1 MKGKKIVEDFVSK
14 VDPELMKKI
23 QVLSSIASM
32 KIYELHARAIGCHCE
47 CMGMNAE
54 NAAASCAGSTTIPY
68 ADAAFFSVM
77 EKWQLIDKQGNTII

>member
-1 MKGKKIVEDFVSK
+1 MKGKNIIEDFMNG

-32 KIYELHARAIGCHCE
+32 KIYDLHARAIGCHCE

-54 NAAASCAGSTTIPY
+54 NASASCAGIEVPY
-68 ADAAFFSVM
+68 SDAFFRSAM
-77 EKWQLIDKQGNTII
+77 EKWKLIDKEGNPII